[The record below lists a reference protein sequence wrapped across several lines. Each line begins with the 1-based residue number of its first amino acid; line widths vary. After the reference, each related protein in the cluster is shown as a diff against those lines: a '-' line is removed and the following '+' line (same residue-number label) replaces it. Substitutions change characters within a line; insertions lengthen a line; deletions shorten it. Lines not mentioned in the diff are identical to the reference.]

1 MNWTNAL
8 NAILSPAIRVL
19 RSQYVSHN
27 FHARYSAKGKLYR
40 YRIWSGPILPPFEV
54 RRAWHIGSPLDHD
67 LLRAAGNKFVG
78 MHNFAAFAANRGKK
92 EENTTRTIWSVETR
106 QNGPRITIEIA
117 GNGFLYKM
125 VRLMVGAI
133 ARVALGKMK
142 PDEITARLDSGQAD
156 GFRFVAPADGLY
168 LVKIWY

>member
-1 MNWTNAL
+1 MAFFTL
-8 NAILSPAIRVL
+8 FCGIFFHSPFVAETTSLGSRG
-19 RSQYVSHN
+19 RQAEGQVS
-27 FHARYSAKGKLYR
+27 K
-40 YRIWSGPILPPFEV
+40 PIKMV
-54 RRAWHIGSPLDHD
+54 SW
-67 LLRAAGNKFVG
+67 
-78 MHNFAAFAANRGKK
+78 K